1 MGMRFHL
8 DEHINPAVADGLRRR
23 GIDVT
28 TTIEAG
34 LGGAKDS
41 AHIVFARS
49 QQRVIVTEDTDFL
62 ALARSSVEHAGI
74 VCCRSDRGVGS
85 LIEFLITMDGCLT
98 PEEMIN
104 HIEFC

>member
-1 MGMRFHL
+1 MRFHL

-28 TTIEAG
+28 TTFEAG

-41 AHIVFARS
+41 MHIAFARRER
-49 QQRVIVTEDTDFL
+49 RVIVTEDTDFL
-62 ALARSSVEHAGI
+62 ALARSGVEHAGI
-74 VCCRSDRGVGS
+74 VCCCGTQSVGT
-85 LIEFLITMDGCLT
+85 LIEFLVTMDGCLMR
-98 PEEMIN
+98 EEMVN